1 MQKNNI
7 IDSWLDQHGDPDV
20 NKFVSKNLE
29 IVNKVRLAL
38 EDKGWSKT
46 QLAKEMGKRPSEVS
60 KWLSGMHN
68 LTLKSIIKMENAL
81 GIDLIYTNLPEDANY
96 TVVGVIDLEKAHKAY
111 KEQKENTNYSIGPAE
126 TNEFS
131 IAM

>member
-81 GIDLIYTNLPEDANY
+81 GIDLIYTSPVKKYEYVYL
-96 TVVGVIDLEKAHKAY
+96 GVIENKNDFKAKADDY
-111 KEQKENTNYSIGPAE
+111 TGTAE